1 MHRSV
6 VFMAVVA
13 MVPVLATGA
22 AVAKDEPVGKGKES
36 ERAATGSAGAKDK
49 LADKGK
55 GMDRVGDKRRGTAPE
70 QVTYVFK
77 GSVAQDG
84 EEGSPLK
91 VKVDK
96 RTTPAGP
103 LSGNSWSSPFGQ
115 LPRFTWTMQTHN
127 SLSWMRGLPS
137 LRQGIR

>member
-6 VFMAVVA
+6 VFIAVVA
-13 MVPVLATGA
+13 IVPVLATGA

-36 ERAATGSAGAKDK
+36 ERVATGSAGAKDK

-55 GMDRVGDKRRGTAPE
+55 GKDRLGDKRTGTAPE

-96 RTTPAGP
+96 ANNAVRSFVGK
-103 LSGNSWSSPFGQ
+103 Q
-115 LPRFTWTMQTHN
+115 LELAVRQPPRFTSTM
-127 SLSWMRGLPS
+127 
-137 LRQGIR
+137 